1 MSLTVV
7 FPIVLFFPVS
17 TWLPISELIISKKIF
32 FFSFREEVKLLMRK
46 KIIIS
51 TAFEI
56 FGVSVPDVAELRR

>member
-1 MSLTVV
+1 MSLTLV

-17 TWLPISELIISKKIF
+17 TWLPILELIISKKI

-56 FGVSVPDVAELRR
+56 FGVSLPDVAELRC